1 MLRDDSVSSPRP
13 APSARRL
20 HIPTPRRPWLRRVA
34 TLALIAVAS
43 AGCDSGGSST
53 ADGQS
58 ADRAA
63 GAAETLKGT
72 CPDTVVVQTNW
83 WPQAEYGG
91 LYRLLGKDA
100 RIDKDKKVV
109 SAPLVADGVD
119 TGVRIEIRA
128 GGPANNFTPSS
139 KLLYADKTIVLAGSD
154 IDQAA
159 QFSKDSAVLGVFA
172 PMDLSPLVLMWDP
185 QTYPNFKTIADI
197 GQAGT
202 RVLTF
207 QGATYVEY
215 LIGSGILRKS
225 QVESSYDGTPAR
237 FVAENG
243 KVVQQGYLTNEV
255 HAYEQELPQW
265 KKKVAWTLV
274 NDAGYPNYAEA
285 LTIRPDRKAE
295 LAPCLKKLVPVMQRS
310 VVGYAADPKATN
322 DLLVRLTQEYGAFP
336 YSLARATYAV
346 TAMKDNG
353 IIGNG
358 ANSTVGDF
366 EKDRVQRI
374 IDVVTPIFAGQRQPV
389 KDGLKADDLFTN
401 EFIDTSISLK

>member
-1 MLRDDSVSSPRP
+1 MLRVDSISSPGLP
-13 APSARRL
+13 QS
-20 HIPTPRRPWLRRVA
+20 HTPTSRRPWLRPVA
-34 TLALIAVAS
+34 ILALIAVAG
-43 AGCDSGGSST
+43 AGCDSGGSNT
-53 ADGQS
+53 AGGQS
-58 ADRAA
+58 ADRSA
-63 GAAETLKGT
+63 GAAETLKGA

-91 LYRLLGKDA
+91 LYRLLGKDVK
-100 RIDKDKKVV
+100 IDKDKKVV

-139 KLLYADKTIVLAGSD
+139 KLLYTDKAITLGGSD

-159 QFSKDSAVLGVFA
+159 QFSKDSPVVGVFA

-185 QTYPNFKTIADI
+185 QTYPNFKTIVDI

-207 QGATYVEY
+207 QGSTYVEY
-215 LIGSGILRKS
+215 LIGSGILRKA
-225 QVESSYDGTPAR
+225 QVEGSYDGTPAR

-255 HAYEQELPQW
+255 YAYEQEIPQW

-274 NDAGYPNYAEA
+274 NDAGYPNYPET
-285 LTIRPDRKAE
+285 LVIRPDRKAE
-295 LAPCLKKLVPVMQRS
+295 LAPCLKKLVPILQRS
-310 VVGYAADPKATN
+310 VVGYAADPKSTN
-322 DLLVRLTQEYGAFP
+322 DLLVRLTQEYVGAYP
-336 YSLARATYAV
+336 YSAARAAYAA

-374 IDVVTPIFAGQRQPV
+374 VDVVTPIFAGQRQPV
-389 KDGLKADDLFTN
+389 KDGLKGDDLFTN
-401 EFIDTSISLK
+401 EFIDTTIGLK

>member
-1 MLRDDSVSSPRP
+1 MSTR
-13 APSARRL
+13 
-20 HIPTPRRPWLRRVA
+20 WLRPVA
-34 TLALIAVAS
+34 VLAVIVVAG
-43 AGCDSGGSST
+43 AGCDSGGSGST
-53 ADGQS
+53 AEGQS
-58 ADRAA
+58 ADRTA
-63 GAAETLKGT
+63 GATEALKGA

-100 RIDKDKKVV
+100 KIDKDKKVV
-109 SAPLVADGVD
+109 SAPLVSEGAD

-139 KLLYADKTIVLAGSD
+139 KLLYADKTVTLAGSD

-159 QFSKDSAVLGVFA
+159 QFSKDTAVLGVFA

-185 QTYPNFKTIADI
+185 QTYPNFKTIVDV
-197 GQAGT
+197 GQSNA

-207 QGATYVEY
+207 QGSTYVEY
-215 LIGSGILRKS
+215 LTGSGILKKS
-225 QVESSYDGTPAR
+225 QVEGSYDGTPQR

-255 HAYEQELPQW
+255 YAYENEIAQW

-274 NDAGYPNYAEA
+274 NDAGYPNYPEA
-285 LTIRPDRKAE
+285 LTIRPDRKSE
-295 LAPCLKKLVPVMQRS
+295 LAPCLKKLVPILQKS
-310 VVGYAADPKATN
+310 VVGYAKDPKPTN
-322 DLLVRLTQEYGAFP
+322 DLLVQLTTDYGAFA
-336 YSLARATYAV
+336 YSPARAAYAAQ
-346 TAMKDNG
+346 AMKDNG

-358 ANSTVGDF
+358 SNSAVGDF
-366 EKDRVQRI
+366 DKERVQRI
-374 IDVVTPIFAGQRQPV
+374 VDVVTPIFAGQRQPV
-389 KDGLKADDLFTN
+389 KEGLKADDLFTN

>member
-1 MLRDDSVSSPRP
+1 M
-13 APSARRL
+13 
-20 HIPTPRRPWLRRVA
+20 
-34 TLALIAVAS
+34 LALIAVAG

-53 ADGQS
+53 AEGQS
-58 ADRAA
+58 ADRSA
-63 GAAETLKGT
+63 GAADSLKGV
-72 CPDTVVVQTNW
+72 CPDNVVVQTNW

-91 LYRLLGKDA
+91 LYRLLGKDVQ
-100 RIDKDKKVV
+100 IDKDKKIA

-139 KLLYADKTIVLAGSD
+139 KLLYTDKNIILGGSD

-159 QFSKDSAVLGVFA
+159 QFSKDSPVLGVFA

-185 QTYPNFKTIADI
+185 ATYPNFKTIVDI
-197 GQAGT
+197 GQSNA

-207 QGATYVEY
+207 QGSTYVEY
-215 LIGSGILRKS
+215 LTGSGILKKS
-225 QVESSYDGTPAR
+225 QVEGSYDGSPQR
-237 FVAENG
+237 FIGEAG

-255 HAYEQELPQW
+255 YAYEQEIPQW
-265 KKKVAWTLV
+265 KKKVGWTLV
-274 NDAGYPNYAEA
+274 NDAGYPNYPEA

-295 LAPCLKKLVPVMQRS
+295 LAPCLKKLVPILQRS
-310 VVGYAADPKATN
+310 VIGYAADPKGTN
-322 DLLVRLTQEYGAFP
+322 DLLVKLVLDYGAFA
-336 YSLARATYAV
+336 YSAARAAYAT

-358 ANSTVGDF
+358 ANSTIGDF
-366 EKDRVQRI
+366 DKTRVQRI
-374 IDVVTPIFAGQRQPV
+374 IEVVTPIFAGQRQPV

-401 EFIDTSISLK
+401 EFIDNSISLK